1 MNRRRYHLVTLATA
15 LGLGCGGAASPPPP
29 PVEEPAPAP
38 AAQADEASIA
48 VTPELGH
55 PHIGDSAPDFEL
67 SDADGQT
74 IRLSSLR
81 GQPVLLALVS
91 SWCPFSQAEQA
102 NLAQLGQEYASK
114 GVKIVAVVVADTE
127 AGYQKYVTRVP
138 MGFPVLF
145 DASGDV
151 ARAYAP
157 EHAQP
162 TFKDR
167 RKVPVTANL
176 VLDGQGAIRFFTL
189 VDTVH
194 FDAKLEH
201 ARRALDALLAPAS
214 GT

>member
-1 MNRRRYHLVTLATA
+1 MRQRRAQRAVWLACVLA
-15 LGLGCGGAASPPPP
+15 LGCGGAASPPPP
-29 PVEEPAPAP
+29 AAQPAPQP
-38 AAQADEASIA
+38 SAQVDEPSIA
-48 VTPELGH
+48 VTPELGD

-67 SDADGQT
+67 NDADGHAL
-74 IRLSSLR
+74 RLSSLR
-81 GQPVLLALVS
+81 GQPVLLAFVS

-102 NLAQLGQEYASK
+102 NLAQLGQEYAAK
-114 GVKIVAVVVADTE
+114 GVRVVAVVIADTE
-127 AGYQKYVTRVP
+127 AGYQKYVARVP

-176 VLDGQGAIRFFTL
+176 VLDAQGSITFFTL

-194 FDAKLEH
+194 FDAKLDY
-201 ARRALDALLAPAS
+201 ARRALDALLSPA
-214 GT
+214 